1 MKKNYVVFF
10 LLVWQILKSFAG
22 TKVELKPLFSEE
34 CVFNID
40 ILMRKVKPIIYPYAY
55 IYYTT

>member
-1 MKKNYVVFF
+1 MISPEQKD
-10 LLVWQILKSFAG
+10 
-22 TKVELKPLFSEE
+22 ELKPLFSEE

-55 IYYTT
+55 TYYTTYIGSYFRKIQS